1 MDYTQITAADERHML
16 DTIGV
21 ERIEDLF
28 APIPADQRLQRPLNI
43 PPGCSEPELL
53 AELGA
58 LARKNHGA
66 DELTCFLGCG
76 AYDHFIPTVVDHLAM
91 RGEFLTAYTPYQ
103 AEASQGTLQAFYEFQ
118 TMICQLTGM
127 DIANA
132 SLYEGASAAA
142 EAATMAIA
150 ATGRKHVVISRT
162 CHPDTVE
169 TLTTYASQQEMET
182 STVAAKDG
190 LTDAAALGAALNDGV
205 AAVVLAFPNFFGVL
219 EDLPALI
226 ERVQAAGA
234 LAIVCFDPIAAGL
247 YRRPGDLGADI
258 VVGEGQALGI
268 PLQYGAPYLGFFAA
282 KEQFLRRMPGRMV
295 GVAHDAEGRRGF
307 TLVLQTREQH
317 IKRERATSN
326 VCTNQGLMAMR
337 AAVYMSAM
345 GRKGLGEV
353 ANLCLDK
360 AHYAAQKITA
370 LKGYRLRFAAP
381 FFKEFVVQTD
391 RDVPAVL
398 AACRKRN
405 ILAGVPLGR
414 WFKDLGDCFSVAVT
428 EKRTR
433 QDIDKLAEALASA

>member
-1 MDYTQITAADERHML
+1 MDYTQITADDEQQML
-16 DTIGV
+16 AAIGV
-21 ERIEDLF
+21 QRIEDLF
-28 APIPADQRLQRPLNI
+28 APIPRDQRLKRPLDL

-53 AELGA
+53 AELST
-58 LARKNHGA
+58 LARRNRSA

-76 AYDHFIPTVVDHLAM
+76 AYDHFIPTIVDHLAM

-150 ATGRKHVVISRT
+150 ATGRKRVVVART

-169 TLTTYASQQEMET
+169 TLTTYASQQEMEI
-182 STVAAKDG
+182 SCLAMREGV
-190 LTDAAALGAALNDGV
+190 TDRAQLEKALDASV
-205 AAVVLAFPNFFGVL
+205 AAVVVQFPNFFGVL
-219 EDLPALI
+219 EDLPAI
-226 ERVQAAGA
+226 IDEAHARGA
-234 LAIVCFDPIAAGL
+234 LAIVSFDPIAAGI
-247 YRRPGDLGADI
+247 YRRPGDCGADI

-268 PLQYGAPYLGFFAA
+268 PLQYGAPYLGLLAA
-282 KEQFLRRMPGRMV
+282 REAFLRRMPGRMV
-295 GVAHDAEGRRGF
+295 GVAHDAQGRRGF

-337 AAVYMSAM
+337 AAVYMSAL
-345 GRKGLGEV
+345 GSKGLAQV

-360 AHYAAQKITA
+360 AHYAAGRIA
-370 LKGYRLRFAAP
+370 GLPGYRLRFAAP

-391 RDVPAVL
+391 RDVNQVL
-398 AACRKRN
+398 ASCRAKN
-405 ILAGVPLGR
+405 VLAGVPLGR
-414 WFKDLGDCFSVAVT
+414 WFQELADCFAVAVT
-428 EKRTR
+428 EKRTKEE
-433 QDIDKLAEALASA
+433 IDGLADALAAV

>member
-1 MDYTQITAADERHML
+1 MDYTQITADDERHML
-16 DTIGV
+16 QTIGV
-21 ERIEDLF
+21 QRVEDLF
-28 APIPADQRLQRPLNI
+28 SPIPADQRLQRPLNI

-58 LARKNHGA
+58 LARRNRSTE
-66 DELTCFLGCG
+66 ELTCFLGCG
-76 AYDHFIPTVVDHLAM
+76 AYDHFIPTIVDHLAM

-142 EAATMAIA
+142 EAAMMAIA
-150 ATGRKHVVISRT
+150 ATGRKYIVISGA

-169 TLTTYASQQEMET
+169 TLVTYASQQEMET
-182 STVAAKDG
+182 ATIAAKDG
-190 LTDAAALGAALNDGV
+190 LTDRAALTARLNDGV
-205 AAVVLAFPNFFGVL
+205 AAVVLQFPNFFGLL
-219 EDLPALI
+219 EELSGLI
-226 ERVQAAGA
+226 DAIHAAGA
-234 LAIVCFDPIAAGL
+234 LAIVAFDPIAAGM
-247 YRRPGDLGADI
+247 YRRPGELGADI

-268 PLQYGAPYLGFFAA
+268 PLQYGAPYLGFLAA
-282 KEQFLRRMPGRMV
+282 REQFLRRMPGRMV
-295 GVAHDAEGRRGF
+295 GVAPDAQGRRGF

-360 AHYAAQKITA
+360 AHYAAQRIASVKGFR
-370 LKGYRLRFAAP
+370 LKFAAP
-381 FFKEFVVQTD
+381 FFKEFVVQTE
-391 RDVPAVL
+391 RDVNKVM
-398 AACRKRN
+398 AACRAKN

-414 WFKDLGDCFSVAVT
+414 WFKELGDCFTVAVT
-428 EKRTR
+428 EKRTKEE
-433 QDIDKLAEALASA
+433 IDRLAETLATA